1 MRVPLE
7 ITFRGVSS
15 DEDLKELINQK
26 ADKLD
31 RIADHLISCR
41 VAVELKQKHPQ
52 TGNPYRVRVNLRLP
66 PGHELVVDSGETD
79 GDIHDDLSTVVRDV
93 FETATRRLKKLID
106 KQQNVVKE
114 HPQQETSG
122 IVVRVFDDKGFG
134 FIKTIDGRELFF
146 HRNSVL
152 NDDFDRLTPG
162 VGVRYVEEAGEKG
175 PQASTV
181 QIVDKP
187 GVRADKAGEESVV
200 EPPAGWEKS

>member
-7 ITFRGVSS
+7 ITFRGLSS
-15 DEDLKELINQK
+15 DEDLKELINRK
-26 ADKLD
+26 VDKLD

-93 FETATRRLKKLID
+93 FETATRQLKKLID
-106 KQQNVVKE
+106 KQQDDVKV
-114 HPQQETSG
+114 HPQQETAG
-122 IVVRVFDDKGFG
+122 MVVRLFDDKGFG

-152 NDDFDRLTPG
+152 NDDFDRLEPG
-162 VGVRYVEEAGEKG
+162 TGVRYVEEAGEKG

-187 GVRADKAGEESVV
+187 GVKTPRAEGESPV
-200 EPPAGWEKS
+200 EPPIGWQE

>member
-7 ITFRGVSS
+7 LTFRGMSS
-15 DEDLKELINQK
+15 DEDIKELINEK
-26 ADKLD
+26 TEKLD

-41 VAVELKQKHPQ
+41 VAVEVKQKHPQ

-66 PGHELVVDSGETD
+66 PNKELVVDSGETD
-79 GDIHDDLSTVVRDV
+79 GDIHDDLATVVRDV
-93 FETATRRLKKLID
+93 FETATRRLKKIID

-122 IVVRVFDDKGFG
+122 IVVRLFDDKGFG
-134 FIKTIDGRELFF
+134 FLKTIDGRELFF

-152 NDDFDRLTPG
+152 NDDFDRLAPG
-162 VGVRYVEEAGEKG
+162 VGVRYVEEIGEKG
-175 PQASTV
+175 PQAGTV

-187 GVRADKAGEESVV
+187 GILAEKVEEEGVV
-200 EPPAGWEKS
+200 APAGQRE

>member
-7 ITFRGVSS
+7 VTFRGMSS
-15 DEDLKELINQK
+15 DEDIKDLINRK
-26 ADKLD
+26 TDKLD

-52 TGNPYRVRVNLRLP
+52 TGNPYRVRINLRLP
-66 PGHELVVDSGETD
+66 PNKELVVDSGEAE
-79 GDIHDDLSTVVRDV
+79 GDIHDDLATVVRDV
-93 FETATRRLKKLID
+93 FETATRRLKKIVD

-122 IVVRVFDDKGFG
+122 MVVRLFGDKGFG
-134 FIKTIDGRELFF
+134 FLKTIDGRELFF

-152 NDDFDRLTPG
+152 NDDFDRLAPG
-162 VGVRYVEEAGEKG
+162 TGVRYVEEAGEKG

-187 GVRADKAGEESVV
+187 GVRVDKVESSGVAA
-200 EPPAGWEKS
+200 PAGWQE